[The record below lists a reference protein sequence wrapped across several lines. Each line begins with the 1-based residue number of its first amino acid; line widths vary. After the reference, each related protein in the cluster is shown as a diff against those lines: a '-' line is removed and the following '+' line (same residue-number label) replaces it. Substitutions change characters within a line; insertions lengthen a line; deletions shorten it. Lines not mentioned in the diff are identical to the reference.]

1 MKLKFVKNEKKLYEF
16 DSEKVIWIQTR
27 NKGTDVCLF
36 QQAVKW
42 IPFPLAEVREQLPQ
56 VEFIRINSELVVNMN
71 YITFMGTDTCILEN
85 GMEILLDRREKKE
98 WIQSTNGDCGYPF
111 ETDPHRE
118 RSMIPL
124 CGFCSLQGSFFSG
137 NHCR

>member
-42 IPFPLAEVREQLPQ
+42 IPFPLAEVRE
-56 VEFIRINSELVVNMN
+56 
-71 YITFMGTDTCILEN
+71 
-85 GMEILLDRREKKE
+85 
-98 WIQSTNGDCGYPF
+98 
-111 ETDPHRE
+111 
-118 RSMIPL
+118 
-124 CGFCSLQGSFFSG
+124 
-137 NHCR
+137 